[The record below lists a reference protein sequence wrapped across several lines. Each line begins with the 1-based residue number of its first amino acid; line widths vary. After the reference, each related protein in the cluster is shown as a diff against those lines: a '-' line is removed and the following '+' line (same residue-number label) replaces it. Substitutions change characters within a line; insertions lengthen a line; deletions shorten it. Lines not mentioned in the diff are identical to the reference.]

1 MNQISLGVLLEKM
14 EQESIQIIDIRSPL
28 QHSLGYIPTSINI
41 PYNNL
46 VLKPENYLN
55 KSNKYYIYCQTGS
68 TSEDLVYILNY
79 KGYNTVNII
88 GGYNNYLYRK

>member
-1 MNQISLGVLLEKM
+1 MNQISLEELLEKKK
-14 EQESIQIIDIRSPL
+14 QEDIQIIDIRSPL
-28 QHSLGYIPTSINI
+28 QHSLGCIPTSINI

-46 VLKPENYLN
+46 SLNPDKYLN
-55 KSNKYYIYCQTGS
+55 KNNKYYIYCQTGS
-68 TSEDLVYILNY
+68 TSEDLIHILNY